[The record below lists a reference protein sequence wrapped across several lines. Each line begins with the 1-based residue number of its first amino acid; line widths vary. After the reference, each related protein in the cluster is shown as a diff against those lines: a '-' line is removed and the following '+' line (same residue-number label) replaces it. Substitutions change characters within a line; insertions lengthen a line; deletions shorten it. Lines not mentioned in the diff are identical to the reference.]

1 MNQNRNLVVTSFEQL
16 QTYAMGQ
23 VVELPSFAEG
33 MPFVARITRPSM
45 IQMIRDG
52 KFSNNLL
59 VSANELFVNSEA
71 VANAVTDKEK
81 MNEFYDVLF
90 SIVKESLL
98 QPTYDEVKNAG
109 LNLTDQ
115 QVMFIFNYV
124 QHGVDSLASFRQ
136 E

>member
-23 VVELPSFAEG
+23 VVELPPFAEG

-59 VSANELFVNSEA
+59 VSANELFINSGAVEEA
-71 VANAVTDKEK
+71 VSNNEK

-90 SIVKESLL
+90 EIVKEALL
-98 QPTYDEVKNAG
+98 QPTYDEVKKAG
-109 LNLTDQ
+109 LTLTDQ

>member
-1 MNQNRNLVVTSFEQL
+1 MNQNRNLTVTSFEQL

-23 VVELPSFAEG
+23 VVELPPFAEG

-52 KFSNNLL
+52 KFSNELL
-59 VSANELFVNSEA
+59 VSANELFINSEA
-71 VANAVTDKEK
+71 VSNAVADKEK

-90 SIVKESLL
+90 AIVKEALL
-98 QPTYDEVKNAG
+98 EPTYEQIEKAG
-109 LNLTDQ
+109 IILTDQ
-115 QVMFIFNYV
+115 QIMFIFNYV

>member
-1 MNQNRNLVVTSFEQL
+1 MNQNKNLTVTSFEQL

-23 VVELPSFAEG
+23 VVELPPFAEG

-71 VANAVTDKEK
+71 VANAVEDKEK

-124 QHGVDSLASFRQ
+124 QHGVDSLTSFRQ

>member
-23 VVELPSFAEG
+23 IVELPPFAEG

-52 KFSNNLL
+52 KFSNELL
-59 VSANELFVNSEA
+59 VSANELFINSNA
-71 VANAVTDKEK
+71 VADSISNETK
-81 MNEFYDVLF
+81 MNEFYDILF
-90 SIVKESLL
+90 SIVKEALI
-98 QPTYDEVKNAG
+98 QPTYDEIKNAG

-115 QVMFIFNYV
+115 QIMFIFNYV
-124 QHGVDSLASFRQ
+124 QHGVDSLTSFRQ

>member
-1 MNQNRNLVVTSFEQL
+1 MNQNRNLTVTSFEQL

-23 VVELPSFAEG
+23 VVELPPFAEG

-52 KFSNNLL
+52 KFNNELL
-59 VSANELFVNSEA
+59 VSANELFIDSEA
-71 VANAVTDKEK
+71 VSNAVADKEK

-90 SIVKESLL
+90 AIVKEALL
-98 QPTYDEVKNAG
+98 EPTYEQVEKAG
-109 LNLTDQ
+109 IILTDQ
-115 QVMFIFNYV
+115 QIMFIFNYV

>member
-1 MNQNRNLVVTSFEQL
+1 MNQNRNLTVTSFEQL

-23 VVELPSFAEG
+23 VVELPPFAEG

-52 KFSNNLL
+52 KFSNELL
-59 VSANELFVNSEA
+59 VSANELFVDSEA
-71 VANAVTDKEK
+71 VSNAVTDKEK

-90 SIVKESLL
+90 AIVKESLL

-115 QVMFIFNYV
+115 QIMFIFNYV

>member
-1 MNQNRNLVVTSFEQL
+1 MNQNRNLTVTSFEQL

-23 VVELPSFAEG
+23 VVELPPFAEG

-71 VANAVTDKEK
+71 VANAVEDKEK

-124 QHGVDSLASFRQ
+124 QHGVDSLTSFRQ

>member
-1 MNQNRNLVVTSFEQL
+1 MNQNRNLTVTSFEQL

-23 VVELPSFAEG
+23 VVELPPFAEG
-33 MPFVARITRPSM
+33 MHFVARITRPSM

-71 VANAVTDKEK
+71 VANAVADKEK

-115 QVMFIFNYV
+115 QIMFIFNYV
-124 QHGVDSLASFRQ
+124 QHGVDSLTSFRQ

>member
-1 MNQNRNLVVTSFEQL
+1 MNQNKNLTVTSFEQL

-23 VVELPSFAEG
+23 VVELPPFAEG

-71 VANAVTDKEK
+71 VANAVADKEK

-124 QHGVDSLASFRQ
+124 QHGVDSLTSFRQ

>member
-1 MNQNRNLVVTSFEQL
+1 MNQNKNLTVTSFEQL

-23 VVELPSFAEG
+23 VVELPPFAEG

-71 VANAVTDKEK
+71 VANAVADKEK

-115 QVMFIFNYV
+115 QIMFIFNYV
-124 QHGVDSLASFRQ
+124 QHGVDSLTSFRQ

>member
-23 VVELPSFAEG
+23 IVELPPFAEG

-52 KFSNNLL
+52 KFNNELL
-59 VSANELFVNSEA
+59 VSANELFINSNA
-71 VANAVTDKEK
+71 VADSISNETK

-90 SIVKESLL
+90 GIVKEALI
-98 QPTYDEVKNAG
+98 QPTYDEIKNAG

-115 QVMFIFNYV
+115 QIMFIFNYV
-124 QHGVDSLASFRQ
+124 QHGVDSLTSFRQ

>member
-1 MNQNRNLVVTSFEQL
+1 MNQNRNLTVTSFEQL

-23 VVELPSFAEG
+23 VVELPPFAEG

-59 VSANELFVNSEA
+59 VSANELFINSGAVEEA
-71 VANAVTDKEK
+71 VSNNEK

-90 SIVKESLL
+90 EIVKEALA
-98 QPTYDEVKNAG
+98 QPTYDEVKKAG
-109 LNLTDQ
+109 LILTDQ
-115 QVMFIFNYV
+115 QIMFIFNYV
-124 QHGVDSLASFRQ
+124 QHGVDSLTSFRQ

>member
-1 MNQNRNLVVTSFEQL
+1 MNQNRNLTVTSFEQL
-16 QTYAMGQ
+16 QAYAMGQ
-23 VVELPSFAEG
+23 VVELPPFAEG

-59 VSANELFVNSEA
+59 VSANELFINSGAVEEA
-71 VANAVTDKEK
+71 VSNNEK

-90 SIVKESLL
+90 EIVKEALL
-98 QPTYDEVKNAG
+98 QPTYAEVKNAG
-109 LNLTDQ
+109 LTLTDQ
-115 QVMFIFNYV
+115 QIMFIFNYV
-124 QHGVDSLASFRQ
+124 QHGVDSLTSFRQ